1 MDNILADALRAH
13 LCVNVTGLS
22 RRNWHRSGLLP
33 TFLQAGQ
40 DVHGSHG
47 LFYWLRARQRGL
59 VVSQG
64 PAAVVLAWRPD
75 VQRLM
80 ALRPVGDASAVANLL
95 DTVLKVVSVTLPR
108 VQLVARYCGE
118 PLTGVLLARGWHLFN
133 GAWCP
138 GAPLDD
144 EAFPE
149 VVITTDP
156 ADIPQGKGCKS
167 LREAISWHRGT
178 YSFRAS
184 PRPLGGEAE
193 MIARSLALTWAG
205 RAPGLSFEAAVMS
218 ALEFGCRDGL
228 TYHYLY
234 DGPQL
239 AGLSIAGN
247 TTGVSH
253 GYYLW
258 TERVPRLAAYF
269 LWQIYLHERHNG
281 ATALNLG
288 GSETESLY
296 RYKTRTFPGHVLQRS
311 SILHSPI

>member
-13 LCVNVTGLS
+13 PCVNVTRLS
-22 RRNWHRSGLLP
+22 RRNWHRAGLLP

-64 PAAVVLAWRPD
+64 PAAVALAWRPD
-75 VQRLM
+75 VQRLV

-95 DTVLKVVSVTLPR
+95 DTVIKVVSVALPS
-108 VQLVARYCGE
+108 VQLVARYCGD
-118 PLTGVLLARGWHLFN
+118 PLTGVLLARGWHVFN
-133 GAWCP
+133 GTWCP

-149 VVITTDP
+149 VVITADP
-156 ADIPQGKGCKS
+156 ADIPQGKNCKS
-167 LREAISWHRGT
+167 LREAITWHRGA

-184 PRPLGGEAE
+184 PRPLGGEAAT
-193 MIARSLALTWAG
+193 IAPSLALTWPS

-218 ALEFGCRDGL
+218 ALQFGCRDGL

-234 DGPQL
+234 DGTQL
-239 AGLSIAGN
+239 AGWSIAGN

-258 TERVPRLAAYF
+258 TARVPRLAAYF
-269 LWQIYLHERHNG
+269 LWQIYLHERRNG

-296 RYKTRTFPGHVLQRS
+296 RYKTRTFPHHALQRS